1 MHPLFR
7 NLGVALGLCAL
18 ISNGHAFTPSQQ
30 QIDQFNKMS
39 PAQQRQLAEQ
49 AGIDL
54 DALPG
59 NATPTNQ
66 PQLVETAPQQ
76 QPSNMPDL
84 SSNSSPSSNSNS
96 DPGPG
101 PRFNLKSNQQQADT
115 RTPTPQPSKQTLTQF
130 GSNLFTDSGD
140 GFRPAV
146 TVPIPADYVLGPGDT
161 MVVQLYG
168 KENATYS
175 LVVNREGQVQ
185 FPQIGPVNLA
195 GLTFSKAQS
204 VIENI
209 VGEQKIGV
217 KASIT
222 MGALRT
228 IRVFVLGDVRRP
240 GSFTVG
246 SLSTL
251 TNALFES
258 GGVSNVGSL
267 RNIQLKRNGQVETS
281 LDLYDL
287 LLHGDTSK
295 DARLLPGDVI
305 FVPPLGKT
313 VAITGEVQRPAIY
326 EIKDALS
333 AWDLVKLAGGLTSTA
348 HARSAQL
355 IRINDEGE
363 TNFLNIDLAKPEN
376 RDFSLAN
383 GDQLTVPST
392 LEFVNNQITVNGH
405 VKRPGDRAWRPN
417 LHFSDVIEDPT
428 AMLPNPD
435 IHIGLIQRFDPKTLE
450 VSVKIFAPQQAWE
463 NPKSNMDPV
472 LQKRDIV
479 RLFDYRESRSDELT
493 SLLDQ
498 LQNQA
503 NYNERTQTVAVS
515 GSVRFPGDYPLTS
528 AMTTEDLIR
537 LAGGLTESA
546 MGTNGEITRYSID
559 ESRQR
564 TVEHIHVDF
573 AAKPALLQP
582 GDSLQVKQIPLWKNK
597 ESVKIQGEVL
607 FPGTYTIIP
616 GETLTNLITRAGG
629 LTMDAYPEGAIFT
642 RQELRELEA
651 QRIAEFKGKLQSDIA
666 SQTVASADDS
676 HEIDVTEAESLL
688 NSLDSLKPL
697 GRMVI
702 DLPEI
707 LKLTESADFKLED
720 GDSLIVPRFKPSV
733 TVVGEVQYPT
743 SHFYEKAYDAFTY
756 IGRSGG
762 FKKHADEGRV
772 YVVKANGLV
781 VQPPKSRWFRA
792 DGTKIAPGDTIVVP
806 LETDKVDKLSL
817 WAQVTEIM
825 WQGALGVAAVKGL

>member
-7 NLGVALGLCAL
+7 KLGVALGLCAL
-18 ISNGHAFTPSQQ
+18 ISNGQAFTPSQQ

-59 NATPTNQ
+59 NATPANQ
-66 PQLVETAPQQ
+66 PQLVETGPKQ
-76 QPSNMPDL
+76 QPSNMPDF
-84 SSNSSPSSNSNS
+84 SSSPSPSPSPS
-96 DPGPG
+96 SSPG
-101 PRFNLKSNQQQADT
+101 PRFNPKSNQQQGDN

-209 VGEQKIGV
+209 VAEQKIGV

-228 IRVFVLGDVRRP
+228 IRVFVLGDVQRP

-281 LDLYDL
+281 VDLYDL
-287 LLHGDTSK
+287 LLHGDTTK

-363 TNFLNIDLAKPEN
+363 TNFLNIDLTKSGN

-417 LHFSDVIEDPT
+417 LRFSDVIEDPT

-450 VSVKIFAPQQAWE
+450 VSVKIFAPHQAWA
-463 NPKSNMDPV
+463 NPQSNVDPV
-472 LQKRDIV
+472 LQKRDVV
-479 RLFDYRESRSDELT
+479 RLFDYRESRSDELK

-772 YVVKANGLV
+772 YIVKANGLV

-806 LETDKVDKLSL
+806 LETDKVDRLSL

-825 WQGALGVAAVKGL
+825 WQAALGAAAVKGL

>member
-1 MHPLFR
+1 MHRIFR

-49 AGIDL
+49 AGVDL

-59 NATPTNQ
+59 NAAPTNQ

-76 QPSNMPDL
+76 QPSNRSGL
-84 SSNSSPSSNSNS
+84 SSSPEPADN
-96 DPGPG
+96 
-101 PRFNLKSNQQQADT
+101 KSPA
-115 RTPTPQPSKQTLTQF
+115 PQPSNQTLTQF

-146 TVPIPADYVLGPGDT
+146 TVPVPADYVLGPGDT

-168 KENATYS
+168 KENATHS

-195 GLTFSKAQS
+195 GLTFNKAQN

-209 VGEQKIGV
+209 VAEQKIGV

-228 IRVFVLGDVRRP
+228 IRIFVLGDVQRP

-258 GGVSNVGSL
+258 GGVSKVGSL
-267 RNIQLKRNGQVETS
+267 RNIQLKRNGQIETS

-313 VAITGEVQRPAIY
+313 VAITGQVQRPAIY

-333 AWDLVKLAGGLTSTA
+333 AWELVQLAGGLTSTA
-348 HARSAQL
+348 HVSSAQL

-363 TNFLNIDLAKPEN
+363 TNFLNIDLAKPGN

-383 GDQLTVPST
+383 GDELTIPST
-392 LEFVNNQITVNGH
+392 LEFVNNQITVSGH

-417 LHFSDVIEDPT
+417 LRFSDVIKDPT
-428 AMLPNPD
+428 ALLPNPD
-435 IHIGLIQRFDPKTLE
+435 IRIGLIQRFDPATLE
-450 VSVKIFAPQQAWE
+450 VSVKIFAPEQAWA
-463 NPKSNMDPV
+463 NPQSSADPM

-479 RLFDYRESRSDELT
+479 RLFDYRESRSEGLA
-493 SLLDQ
+493 SLLEQ

-503 NYNERTQTVAVS
+503 NYNERTQTVAIS

-528 AMTTEDLIR
+528 AMTTKDLIR

-546 MGTNGEITRYSID
+546 MGTNGEITRYSIG
-559 ESRQR
+559 ENRQR
-564 TVEHIHVDF
+564 TVEHILVDF

-582 GDSLQVKQIPLWKNK
+582 GDTLQVKQIPLWKNK
-597 ESVKIQGEVL
+597 ESVEIQGEVM

-616 GETLTNLITRAGG
+616 GETLTNLIARAGG
-629 LTMDAYPEGAIFT
+629 LTMDAYPAGAIFT
-642 RQELRELEA
+642 RGELRKLEA
-651 QRIAEFKGKLQSDIA
+651 QRIAEFKGKLQSEIA
-666 SQTVASADDS
+666 SQAVAGGDDAP
-676 HEIDVTEAESLL
+676 EIDVTEAESLL
-688 NSLDSLKPL
+688 RNLDTLKPL

-707 LKLTESADFKLED
+707 LRQSGSADFKLED

-743 SHFYEKAYDAFTY
+743 SHFYEQAYDAFTY

-772 YVVKANGLV
+772 YIVKANGLV

-792 DGTKIAPGDTIVVP
+792 DDTKIAPGDTIVVP

-825 WQGALGVAAVKGL
+825 WQGALGVAAVKSL